1 MGKRTNI
8 RWRSWLLMVA
18 VLALVGT
25 ACATGTSTTTAAPAA
40 STTTAAPAATTTAA
54 PAATTTAAPGETT
67 AVVDKAV
74 TKVAIATPEEPVDF
88 GWNQQGVEGA
98 QAAAAAAGVEI
109 EVAGGLGYDAPTQT
123 LRQLAETA
131 NLIYAHASGFGDSA
145 KEVAVE
151 TGVPVIVYSSPDARE
166 PGVAAF
172 VGTSAEEGGYLA
184 GILAAETTKTGTLG
198 IVISADD
205 FNWNRHSGG
214 FVAGACSVNP
224 SIKILLVQ
232 IGEAAYGDVEGGTRV
247 TESVI
252 AGGADVILGNGDG
265 SSFGMMRA
273 VETAD
278 PPPGADK
285 VWFIDVI
292 GDKTSLDKDNVL
304 LSSILW
310 DFEPTYLQAIKDV
323 DAGIFGDKNYVL
335 NLATGGI
342 GLLRTQNISDALWTE
357 IETAKAGIIDGTI
370 KVPAVETRAEV
381 ETLIGCGA

>member
-1 MGKRTNI
+1 MGKPTKI
-8 RWRSWLLMVA
+8 RWRGWPLMVT
-18 VLALVGT
+18 VLALVGA
-25 ACATGTSTTTAAPAA
+25 ACASSTASTTTTAAPAA
-40 STTTAAPAATTTAA
+40 ATTTAA
-54 PAATTTAAPGETT
+54 VVTAP
-67 AVVDKAV
+67 KV
-74 TKVAIATPEEPVDF
+74 TKVAVAAPEEPVDF

-98 QAAAAAAGVEI
+98 QAAAAAAGIEV

-131 NLIYAHASGFGDSA
+131 DLIFAHASGFGDAA
-145 KEVAVE
+145 KEVALE
-151 TGVPVIVYSSPDARE
+151 TGVPVVVYSSPDARE

-184 GILAAETTKTGTLG
+184 GILAAETTMTGTLG

-224 SIKILLVQ
+224 SIDILLVQ

-265 SSFGMMRA
+265 SSFGMIRA

-278 PPPGADK
+278 APAGADK

-292 GDKTSLDKDNVL
+292 GDKTSVDTENVL

-310 DFEPTYLQAIKDV
+310 DFGPTYLQAIKDV
-323 DAGIFGDKNYVL
+323 EAGTFGDSNYVL
-335 NLATGGI
+335 NLETGGI
-342 GLLRTQNISDALWTE
+342 ALLKTDNIPSPLWDQL
-357 IETAKAGIIDGTI
+357 ETAKAGIIDGSI
-370 KVPAVETRAEV
+370 EVPAAETRAEV
-381 ETLIGCGA
+381 EALIGCGS

>member
-1 MGKRTNI
+1 MHKATKI
-8 RWRSWLLMVA
+8 RWKVWLLMVT
-18 VLALVGT
+18 VLALVGA
-25 ACATGTSTTTAAPAA
+25 ACTSSATSTTTTTAA
-40 STTTAAPAATTTAA
+40 SQETTTTAAAGAT
-54 PAATTTAAPGETT
+54 
-67 AVVDKAV
+67 V
-74 TKVAIATPEEPVDF
+74 TKVAVATPEEPVDF

-98 QAAAAAAGVEI
+98 EAAAAAAGVEI

-131 NLIYAHASGFGDSA
+131 DLIYAHASGFGDSA
-145 KEVAVE
+145 KEVAIE

-184 GILAAETTKTGTLG
+184 GVLAAETTKTGTVG

-214 FVAGACSVNP
+214 FVAGACSVDSGIN
-224 SIKILLVQ
+224 ILLVQ
-232 IGEAAYGDVEGGTRV
+232 IGEAAYADVEGGARV

-265 SSFGMMRA
+265 SSFGMIRA

-278 PPPGADK
+278 PPAGADK

-292 GDKTSLDKDNVL
+292 GDKTSVDTENVL

-323 DAGIFGDKNYVL
+323 EAGTFGDTNYVL
-335 NLATGGI
+335 NLETGGI
-342 GLLRTQNISDALWTE
+342 ALLKTDNIPDGLWSEL
-357 IETAKAGIIDGTI
+357 ETAKAGIIDGSI
-370 KVPAVETRAEV
+370 EVPAAETRAEV
-381 ETLIGCGA
+381 EDLIGCGA

>member
-1 MGKRTNI
+1 MHKATKI
-8 RWRSWLLMVA
+8 RWKAWLLMVT
-18 VLALVGT
+18 VLALVGA
-25 ACATGTSTTTAAPAA
+25 ACTSSATSTTTTTAA
-40 STTTAAPAATTTAA
+40 SQETTTTAASQETTTTAA
-54 PAATTTAAPGETT
+54 GGRT
-67 AVVDKAV
+67 V
-74 TKVAIATPEEPVDF
+74 TKVAVATPEEPVDF

-98 QAAAAAAGVEI
+98 EAAAAAAGVDIEI
-109 EVAGGLGYDAPTQT
+109 AGGLGYDAPTQT
-123 LRQLAETA
+123 LRQLSETA
-131 NLIYAHASGFGDSA
+131 DLIYAHASGFGDA
-145 KEVAVE
+145 ATEVARE

-184 GILAAETTKTGTLG
+184 GILAAKTTKTGTLG

-214 FVAGACSVNP
+214 FVAGACSVDPGIN
-224 SIKILLVQ
+224 ILLVQ
-232 IGEAAYGDVEGGTRV
+232 IGEAAYGDVEGGARV

-265 SSFGMMRA
+265 SSFGMIRA

-278 PPPGADK
+278 PPAGADK

-292 GDKTSLDKDNVL
+292 GDKSSVDTENVL

-323 DAGIFGDKNYVL
+323 EAGTFGDSNYVL
-335 NLATGGI
+335 NLESGGI
-342 GLLRTQNISDALWTE
+342 ALLKTDNIPDGLWSE
-357 IETAKAGIIDGTI
+357 IETARDGVIDGSI
-370 KVPAVETRAEV
+370 LVPAVETRAEV
-381 ETLIGCGA
+381 EDLIGCGA